1 MIPPCLVRLL
11 LPVLVI
17 LSTTVQASNG
27 IYPPWSAGN
36 NNPVT
41 QRGLEFTVPEVDNL
55 PDFHGNP
62 QDSQLSILVGGN
74 YFFAMAP
81 LVQAFVDIYPEYRQ
95 HLYYETLP
103 PGLLAQQ
110 IQQGGTVTVGNM
122 TWTVH
127 ADIYAAGLKRVS
139 ALEQQG
145 LLNNTTLYA
154 RNTLAIMIPADNPA
168 HIHDLTDLGKPK
180 VRVVL
185 PNPAFEGIGRQIQQ
199 ALRSVGGEALLHQV
213 YVTKVNDGTTRL
225 TRIHHRQTPLW
236 LMQHQGD
243 AGVTWLSEAIFQT
256 MVQHPLN
263 MIKIPAQ
270 NNITATYAAGQL
282 RDAPHPQ
289 AAQRWLKF
297 LVSPEAQHILQRY
310 GFEPVQP

>member
-1 MIPPCLVRLL
+1 MFIPRLL
-11 LPVLVI
+11 QRLWPVLVI
-17 LSTTVQASNG
+17 LSTIVQADDL
-27 IYPPWSAGN
+27 YPPWSKGE
-36 NNPVT
+36 NNPVS
-41 QRGLEFTVPEVDNL
+41 QHGLEFTVPDIDNL

-62 QDSQLSILVGGN
+62 ADSQLSLLVGGN

-81 LVQAFVDIYPEYRQ
+81 LVHAFIDIYPEYRQ
-95 HLYYETLP
+95 HVYYETLP

-127 ADIYAAGLKRVS
+127 ADIYAAGLKRVT

-145 LLNNTTLYA
+145 LLIHKTMYA
-154 RNTLAIMIPADNPA
+154 RNVLAIMIPADNPA
-168 HIHDLTDLGKPK
+168 HIHDLTDLGKPQ

-199 ALRSVGGEALLHQV
+199 ALRSAGGDTLLHQV
-213 YVTKVNDGTTRL
+213 YVTKVNDGTTKL

-243 AGVTWLSEAIFQT
+243 AGVTWLSEAVFQS
-256 MVQHPLN
+256 MIKHPLA

-289 AAQRWLKF
+289 AAQRWLQF
-297 LVSPEAQHILQRY
+297 LVSPTAQQILQRY